1 MCGRSLEKTPVWGE
15 IRLFAALFLIS
26 ERHRTTTGP
35 GDWDWHFKTSE
46 KAKNIQRCQLEPWY
60 HWLASINK
68 YSHSLLD
75 VTEISSYGAECCY
88 PCVSFLVADGTMAER
103 SVCEDKSCRVLSSR
117 GSGGKHQVD
126 GPFCHV
132 LRVWHWLSNNG
143 RLPAGVC
150 EVSVVAQTRQGIE
163 SHNETLS
170 SSPFSPVLPITEKVF
185 FIV

>member
-1 MCGRSLEKTPVWGE
+1 M
-15 IRLFAALFLIS
+15 
-26 ERHRTTTGP
+26 
-35 GDWDWHFKTSE
+35 
-46 KAKNIQRCQLEPWY
+46 
-60 HWLASINK
+60 
-68 YSHSLLD
+68 
-75 VTEISSYGAECCY
+75 
-88 PCVSFLVADGTMAER
+88 
-103 SVCEDKSCRVLSSR
+103 CEDKSCRVLSSR